1 MIEKRSDQAFCGI
14 LKSSRPEMTAS
25 TSNPPPNKS
34 TDKPVLFV
42 LAPRVPNPTEKG
54 DKLRMRQ
61 QLEELGA
68 YFDIHLTCLAFGRTK
83 QADLD
88 AVQPLV
94 KSLHIE
100 RLPRWR
106 ALVRLALA
114 PLAKRPYQVML
125 YTDRWAKRRIR
136 ARISTLNPDRI
147 YCQMIRTS
155 EYVKDCYSAPKTLD
169 IMDTLSVGMAREADR
184 AAWWKRGL
192 LRSESRRLKLYEH
205 RMIGYF
211 ESCCI
216 ISEQDRD
223 LLPHADKRTVH
234 VVPNGVRTGYFDR
247 AALPAQQPR
256 FDVAFC
262 GNLQYAPNVAAS
274 QFLAR
279 EIAPAFERL
288 TGRTL
293 KLLLCGASPSA
304 AVRSLARTDL
314 EGNPQIEVRGWVDDI
329 RTAYLD
335 AEIFAAPMLISTGQQ
350 NKLFEAMSLAIPCV
364 TTPLSFNALGV
375 AEGREIWVCE
385 KAEEFAKAFDEL
397 LKNPTERSKLGAAGC
412 KHVRKSCSW
421 EAATLKLASILT
433 RN

>member
-1 MIEKRSDQAFCGI
+1 MNLIEKRSDQAFCSI
-14 LKSSRPEMTAS
+14 LKISRPEMTAS

-83 QADLD
+83 QADFD

-234 VVPNGVRTGYFDR
+234 VVPNGVRT
-247 AALPAQQPR
+247 
-256 FDVAFC
+256 
-262 GNLQYAPNVAAS
+262 
-274 QFLAR
+274 
-279 EIAPAFERL
+279 PAFEQL

-364 TTPLSFNALGV
+364 TTPLSFNALDV
-375 AEGREIWVCE
+375 TEGREIWVCE